1 MRHIR
6 AGTPSLCPTEHTLKV
21 IGGGWKIGI
30 IALLSRKGRRYS
42 ELRRHLAG
50 ISPRMLGKQLRELER
65 HGILLR
71 KVHPDIPPKVEY
83 SLSPVG
89 RSLLPIL
96 TAMFD
101 WGKKHGNETSAIATT
116 KGE

>member
-21 IGGGWKIGI
+21 IEGGWKIGI
-30 IALLSRKGRRYS
+30 IAFLSRKSRRYF

-89 RSLLPIL
+89 RSLLLIL

-101 WGKKHGNETSAIATT
+101 WGKKHGNET
-116 KGE
+116 